1 MFTPIDNSE
10 NRIRLAP
17 PLVISEEDLKT
28 VVQVIR
34 ESLEELPRAGEI
46 PGDQY
51 KAHGK
56 PFAAL

>member
-1 MFTPIDNSE
+1 LFSLHNNS
-10 NRIRLAP
+10 IRLAP

-28 VVQVIR
+28 VVQTIR
-34 ESLEELPRAGEI
+34 ESLEELSQAQEI
-46 PGDQY
+46 PGEQY

>member
-1 MFTPIDNSE
+1 MGLYCFSF
-10 NRIRLAP
+10 RSIRLAP

-34 ESLEELPRAGEI
+34 ECLEELGEAKDI
-46 PGDQY
+46 PGQEY